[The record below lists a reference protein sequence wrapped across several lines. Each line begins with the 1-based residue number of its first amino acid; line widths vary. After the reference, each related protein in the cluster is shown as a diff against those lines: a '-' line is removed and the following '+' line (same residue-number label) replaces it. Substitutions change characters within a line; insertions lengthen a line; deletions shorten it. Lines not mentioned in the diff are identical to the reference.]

1 MPTELKTRRE
11 IELIR
16 RAGQIG
22 YEILDKMRQA
32 TLAGVTT
39 QELDDL
45 AAAELAKVGG
55 VGLSRNYPT
64 YREGEGF
71 PGHTCIS
78 VNEEVVHGIP
88 GPRVLRDGDVVT
100 LDLALKVGGYCC
112 DMAVTVGV
120 GQIHPKLQKLLDVTR
135 QTLDLAI
142 AN

>member
-32 TLAGVTT
+32 TVAGVST

-88 GPRVLRDGDVVT
+88 GGRRLKTGDVVT
-100 LDLALKVGGYCC
+100 LDLALSLNDYCADSAITVAVGP
-112 DMAVTVGV
+112 VSK
-120 GQIHPKLQKLLDVTR
+120 QIQKLLDVTGEA
-135 QTLDLAI
+135 LNHA
-142 AN
+142 